1 MCSFLLLHSFSLHNM
16 RSFRQSEK
24 YSVFLQILASK
35 FISNIIIIFEYNMF
49 WYTYIYTVL
58 LNIFLGI
65 RYHRMLCILSKI

>member
-35 FISNIIIIFEYNMF
+35 YISNIIIIFEYICF
-49 WYTYIYTVL
+49 GTHIYTIL
-58 LNIFLGI
+58 LTIFLGVK
-65 RYHRMLCILSKI
+65 YHRMLCILSKI